1 MNKIFNGVIMP
12 IINKGYLTGLEIKT
26 IREELG
32 LTQAELMRLMKVKNY
47 RTIQR
52 WEYEEGRAPTGACD
66 EIVELLKTAY
76 VEITGT
82 VESLVAKYKR
92 WEYADFALILYPED
106 VKRNAAVRKV
116 YCRFI
121 AEGKKAHMVRFDEE
135 DYNNYLAA
143 QNLSD
148 CEKNRDAWA
157 LYYWKKAK
165 A

>member
-1 MNKIFNGVIMP
+1 MP
-12 IINKGYLTGLEIKT
+12 IINQGYLNGIEMKT

-32 LTQAELMRLMKVKNY
+32 LTQSEFQRILKVKNY

-52 WEYEEGRAPTGACD
+52 WEYADCRAPIGACD
-66 EIVELLKTAY
+66 EIIELLKTAY
-76 VEITGT
+76 IEITNT
-82 VESLVAKYKR
+82 VESLTTKYKR

-121 AEGKKAHMVRFDEE
+121 AEGKKAHLVRFDEE
-135 DYNNYLAA
+135 DYNNYLSA

-157 LYYWKKAK
+157 LYHWKKTK

>member
-1 MNKIFNGVIMP
+1 MNGI
-12 IINKGYLTGLEIKT
+12 EIRS
-26 IREELG
+26 IRQELG
-32 LTQAELMRLMKVKNY
+32 LTLAEFQRILKVKNY
-47 RTIQR
+47 QTVQR
-52 WEYEEGRAPTGACD
+52 WEYDECRAPTGACD

-76 VEITGT
+76 VEISDT

-106 VKRNAAVRKV
+106 VKRNAAVRKI

-121 AEGKKAHMVRFDEE
+121 AEGKKAHLVRFDEE

-157 LYYWKKAK
+157 LYYWKKVK